1 MKKNWRLLIKLF
13 LLLVVIFNIGATIWQ
28 NKNKYFTFDYWQRYP
43 DLKFVYENSQYVSK
57 QPIGWIPDEV
67 VLSYAGGAV
76 IKGTNPILV
85 LADTPPLG
93 KYLIGLSALVSKNEN
108 IIILILGLVAL
119 GFLYLIG
126 RQIYS
131 NKIFALLPLV
141 FLSFEPLFENQFV
154 YVPLL
159 DIIQLAFLLPS
170 FYFFNQGLRGGGRG
184 QFLNF
189 SLASIFLGAFISTK
203 FFITGLTII
212 SSWYLVI
219 LINRHKKAIMSLTLT
234 LTFAL
239 FVLMTSY
246 LKVFLDGEGLR
257 RFFGIQKWIFLYHKS
272 QLILPF
278 SIWPLILFNKWYV
291 WFGDRPII
299 SDPQWRITWPI
310 VLVVSLV
317 TIIFYFLRKIPEKR
331 EFEVLGIWVILYI
344 LFFSFGQIS
353 ARYLVIYLPVLYLV
367 TFFGLE
373 KLFINIKRRY
383 GH

>member
-1 MKKNWRLLIKLF
+1 MKKNWRLLIKLV

-28 NKNKYFTFDYWQRYP
+28 NKNKYSTFDYWQRYP
-43 DLKFVYENSQYVSK
+43 DLKYVYENSQYVSK

-76 IKGTNPILV
+76 IKGISPILV

-93 KYLIGLSALVSKNEN
+93 KYLIGLSALVLKNEN
-108 IIILILGLVAL
+108 IIILILGLVSL

-126 RQIYS
+126 QQIYS

-141 FLSFEPLFENQFV
+141 FLSLEPLFKNQFV

-170 FYFFNQGLRGGGRG
+170 FYFFNQGLRGRGKG

-291 WFGDRPII
+291 WFGDRPVI
-299 SDPQWRITWPI
+299 SDSQWRITWP
-310 VLVVSLV
+310 VVFVASLV
-317 TIIFYFLRKIPEKR
+317 TIIFYFLRKIPKKR

-344 LFFSFGQIS
+344 LFFSFGQIT
-353 ARYLVIYLPVLYLV
+353 ARYLVIYIPILYLV
-367 TFFGLE
+367 AFFGLE
-373 KLFINIKRRY
+373 KLFIKK
-383 GH
+383 